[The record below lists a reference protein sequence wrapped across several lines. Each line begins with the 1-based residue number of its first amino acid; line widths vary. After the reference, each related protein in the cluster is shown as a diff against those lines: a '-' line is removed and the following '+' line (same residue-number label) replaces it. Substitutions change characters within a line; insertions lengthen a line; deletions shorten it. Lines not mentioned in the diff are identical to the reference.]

1 MEVLVIGMFA
11 AGLAVC
17 IGAGIS
23 IICALIF
30 GLAVFCLYA
39 RKKGFSVPEI
49 GEMLMIGTGKVKNIL
64 EIFVL
69 IGCLT
74 GIWRVCGT
82 IPYIVYHAVNL
93 IVPQYFVLCA
103 FVLCSLIS
111 YLTGTSFGTVSTMGV
126 ICMMLGRAAG
136 VAELP
141 LGGAILSG
149 CFFGDRCSPM
159 SSSALLVAELTDTSI
174 YENVRTM
181 FRTAMIPLAL
191 TCAVYLLQG
200 SQKTAFLK
208 AQSVDI
214 FQDAFRL
221 AWPVLIPAVI
231 TLVLCLCRVEV
242 KLTMGIS
249 ILAGTVLCLTVQQM
263 SAKEILE
270 VMLTG
275 FHPKDNPRLLA
286 MLGGG
291 GVSSMVNVGL
301 IVCISSSFSGIFEK
315 TGLLDG
321 MSAGVERI
329 AGRITGYGAFC
340 LTAVLASMI
349 SCNQTLAAILTD
361 RLALHMVPAER
372 TRASWLEDTVI
383 VISPLIPWSIA
394 GAVPLAAIG
403 APDSCLLFACY
414 LYLIPLW
421 NFLVELAKGI
431 RRDIRSDGKKRFKQ
445 RNGTD
450 V

>member
-1 MEVLVIGMFA
+1 METVMEVWIIGIFV

-17 IGAGIS
+17 IGTGLSVIY
-23 IICALIF
+23 ALVF
-30 GLAVFCLYA
+30 GLMIFCLYA
-39 RKKGFSVPEI
+39 GRKGFSVTEI
-49 GEMLMIGTGKVKNIL
+49 IRMLIKGIGKVQNIL
-64 EIFVL
+64 IIFVL

-93 IVPQYFVLCA
+93 IVPQYFVLCS
-103 FVLCSLIS
+103 FLLCSLIS

-159 SSSALLVAELTDTSI
+159 SSSALLVADLTRTDI
-174 YENVRTM
+174 FENVKTM
-181 FRTAMIPLAL
+181 FRTAMIPLIA
-191 TCAVYLLQG
+191 TCVVYFLQG
-200 SQKTAFLK
+200 SGK
-208 AQSVDI
+208 AVPLASRSVDI
-214 FQDAFRL
+214 FAEAFRL
-221 AWPVLIPAVI
+221 TWPVLIPAVL
-231 TLVLCLCRVEV
+231 TLVLCLCRVDV
-242 KLTMGIS
+242 KITMGIS
-249 ILAGTVLCLTVQQM
+249 ILSGILLCLTVQKM
-263 SAKEILE
+263 SAGEILQ
-270 VMLTG
+270 VLLSG
-275 FHPKDNPRLLA
+275 FHPESDPELQ
-286 MLGGG
+286 MILGGG
-291 GVSSMVNVGL
+291 GISSMVNVGI
-301 IVCISSSFSGIFEK
+301 IVCISSSFSGIFEQ
-315 TGLLDG
+315 TGLLEG
-321 MSAGVERI
+321 MSARVERLS
-329 AGRITGYGAFC
+329 GRITDYGAFL

-361 RLALHMVPAER
+361 QMTVHVVPKAQ

-403 APDSCLLFACY
+403 VSDASLLFACY

-421 NFLVELAKGI
+421 NLFLRLVIHTE
-431 RRDIRSDGKKRFKQ
+431 RDFSG
-445 RNGTD
+445 
-450 V
+450 